1 MPSITV
7 IIGVYNGEKCITK
20 AVDSIVQQS
29 FKDWELIICD
39 DASSDKTYNL
49 LKNYVTDERIKIIQ
63 NEKNRGIG
71 ASRNKCIE
79 NATGKYLVMQDA
91 DDYSYPNRL
100 QVLYDAISSS
110 NETVVISSCAD
121 LINTNGNIWGELVID
136 EPVEKNWVKG
146 SQIIHASVIMD
157 KEAILAVNGYDSNA
171 IRVED
176 YDLWVRLVAYK
187 YKISVIKDRLYAVH
201 WDRKDYSRKKL
212 KYRLNEIPVA
222 FRAFLLPGCPWYYFI
237 YVFKSIIVGLLPKGL
252 LIRIHRKRFT
262 THP

>member
-7 IIGVYNGEKCITK
+7 IIGVYNGENCITK

-63 NEKNRGIG
+63 NEKNLGLG
-71 ASRNKCIE
+71 ASLNKCIE
-79 NATGKYLVMQDA
+79 NATGKYLVRQDA
-91 DDYSYPNRL
+91 DDHSYPNRL

-110 NETVVISSCAD
+110 NETVVLSSCAD

-146 SQIIHASVIMD
+146 SQIIHATVIMD
-157 KEAILAVNGYDSNA
+157 KEAILAVKGYD
-171 IRVED
+171 
-176 YDLWVRLVAYK
+176 
-187 YKISVIKDRLYAVH
+187 
-201 WDRKDYSRKKL
+201 
-212 KYRLNEIPVA
+212 
-222 FRAFLLPGCPWYYFI
+222 
-237 YVFKSIIVGLLPKGL
+237 
-252 LIRIHRKRFT
+252 
-262 THP
+262 